1 MEYTETAAVA
11 NDWQKKGLQ
20 GLLVLLAAFFLA
32 KIWNV
37 TTPLFHDE
45 LGVYGRALFYMVDQ
59 GPSMIPGSVDAEIS
73 RGHPLF
79 FAFSIGQIASWFGG
93 GYAVVRAFILL
104 LALALLATTYTFA
117 KTVWSAKMGLLA
129 TLILSFQP
137 IFFAQSTLVLPEV
150 MLGLLGMLSL
160 LFYVQK
166 RYFLYLVVA
175 SLLMLTKETGIVILA
190 GIALH
195 QLYLNKFR
203 LDLPLIGR
211 GLQWAAPILVFL
223 GFLALQYVQKGWVF
237 FPYHTSLLSFSPI
250 SILIRLTLG
259 LLILFLDQGRFILT
273 IAAIIAY
280 RKLDKDTR
288 AVIWQKNSL
297 SICIIITMLVFSSLN
312 YFMPRYF
319 ILVLPLVLM
328 GHLSILLNRDYK
340 WKHLVI
346 YFLCCLPFQCNFF
359 VFRNDDNMG
368 YLIVVNNMQKSI
380 AKLDEITAGKPVKVF
395 AEFPEINALE
405 EPRNGYTTN
414 PNYILTT
421 TYDETVDYIIKSG
434 NEHLIMDETINNVD
448 YGLDKNVNTVINDP
462 NSKMDLLY
470 DETLFYNRQRI
481 YKTNNN

>member
-1 MEYTETAAVA
+1 MGQTSSTIQAI
-11 NDWQKKGLQ
+11 DWQKKGIQ
-20 GLLVLLAAFFLA
+20 GLILLLGIFFLA

-79 FAFSIGQIASWFGG
+79 FAFSIGQVSSWWGGSYVIA
-93 GYAVVRAFILL
+93 RAFILL
-104 LALALLATTYTFA
+104 LSLALLGTTYAFGKA
-117 KTVWSAKMGLLA
+117 FWDEKMGLLA
-129 TLILSFQP
+129 TVIVAFQP
-137 IFFAQSTLVLPEV
+137 IFFAQSTLVLPEI

-166 RYFLYLVVA
+166 RYWLYLLVA
-175 SLLMLTKETGIVILA
+175 SLLVLTKETGIVIIA
-190 GIALH
+190 GIGLH
-195 QLYLNKFR
+195 QLVLNRFR
-203 LDLPLIGR
+203 IDFPLIRR
-211 GLQWAAPILVFL
+211 GLQWAVPILVFI
-223 GFLALQYVQKGWVF
+223 GFLVLQRIQKGWVF
-237 FPYHTSLLSFSPI
+237 FPYHTSLLSFSPL
-250 SILIRLTLG
+250 SILIRMTLG

-273 IAAIIAY
+273 IAAVIAY
-280 RKLDKDTR
+280 RKLDVTARKE
-288 AVIWQKNSL
+288 ILQKNAL
-297 SICIIITMLVFSSLN
+297 SICILVTMLVFSSLN

-319 ILVLPLVLM
+319 ILVLPLVIM
-328 GHLSILLNRDYK
+328 GHLSILLTRGYT

-368 YLIVVNNMQKSI
+368 YLIVVHNMQKSI
-380 AKLDEITAGKPVKVF
+380 AKLDEITEGKKVKVF

-405 EPRNGYTTN
+405 EIRNGYTTN
-414 PNYILTT
+414 PNYVLTT
-421 TYDETVDYIIKSG
+421 KYDETVDYIIKSG

-448 YGLDKNVNTVINDP
+448 YGLDKNVNAVINDP

-481 YKTNNN
+481 YKTNN